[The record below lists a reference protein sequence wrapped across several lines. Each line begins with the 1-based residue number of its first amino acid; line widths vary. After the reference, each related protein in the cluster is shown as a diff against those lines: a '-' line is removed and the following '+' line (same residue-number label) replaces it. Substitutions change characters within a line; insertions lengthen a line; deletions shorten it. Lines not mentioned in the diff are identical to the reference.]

1 MPYAAINDTERRIDL
16 SLGIHTSRIDEWDQS
31 MIDYHRS
38 EPTPY
43 IALDRL
49 IEHYQPLE
57 NAFLVDYGSGLG
69 RINLY
74 LNHRLELPGLGI
86 EVDPDRVQQA
96 WENLMSYAQTK
107 QLPADRIDISFLGT
121 KAEDYLPPEKANTFY
136 LFHPFS
142 DWIFRE
148 VLDQIVRSI
157 DQWDR
162 TVDIILYYPSFGYFQ
177 SLQHCSLFE
186 EWLFVDCPWNKDER
200 DGFWVFR
207 HRSGADKEG
216 HQ

>member
-1 MPYAAINDTERRIDL
+1 MPYAAIDDTERQIDQTL
-16 SLGIHTSRIDEWDQS
+16 NIQTTEIEEWDPS

-43 IALDRL
+43 KALDL
-49 IEHYQPLE
+49 FIEHYMPFE
-57 NAFLVDYGSGLG
+57 DAFLVDYGSGLG

-74 LNHRLELPGLGI
+74 FHHKLGLPGLGI
-86 EVDPDRVQQA
+86 EVDPGRIQKA
-96 WENLMSYAQTK
+96 WENLMGYAEAK
-107 QLPADRIDISFLGT
+107 QVSADRIKISFFGT
-121 KAEDYLPPEKANTFY
+121 KAEAYLPPEQANTFY

-148 VLDQIVRSI
+148 VLDQICRSI
-157 DQWDR
+157 ELNDR

-177 SLQHCSLFE
+177 SLQTCGLFE
-186 EWLFVDCPWNKDER
+186 EWLFVDCPWNKDPR

-207 HRSGADKEG
+207 HWAKGDMRD
-216 HQ
+216 HR